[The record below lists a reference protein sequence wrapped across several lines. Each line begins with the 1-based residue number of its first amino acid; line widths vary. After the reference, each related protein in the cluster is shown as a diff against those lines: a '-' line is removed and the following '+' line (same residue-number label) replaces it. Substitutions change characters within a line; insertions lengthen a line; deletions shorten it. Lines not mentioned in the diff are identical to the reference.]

1 MSILQ
6 RTLLAFGLVILIG
19 VFQAAMA
26 TWNLAGL
33 RQLVGVATIRPIT
46 GVDAARSAWDGFKS
60 AEAFL
65 ADVTAGIRFQDSRN
79 TLAHFQELASKIDD
93 DLSRLRGATT
103 SPELTVVNNEVNK
116 KIAEWKADALVLLG
130 EKPAATIKAPHE
142 LARLGGL
149 IRAGIDRL
157 VKSALDDA
165 AASREQVESAM
176 TLGLWL
182 NWFMLG
188 LCLAVGCLVAV
199 VSALATTRPLS
210 RLTRTMER
218 LAGGDLSVT
227 VEGTRRRDE
236 VGMMAR
242 TLDVFRSNAL
252 AVSQLE
258 AEQKAMRESLVSERQ
273 RMMNELAGE
282 FEQQVASIIDSV
294 QATTATL
301 QLAADAMARAAVDMK
316 GRVDNAIADANVT
329 SSQAAL
335 AANASSEVASSVRK
349 VAFRTEQSRDLTSSA
364 AKTMAGSKSATQ
376 SLSDASSRIGDM
388 AGMIGTI
395 AAQTNLLAL
404 NATIEAAR
412 AGEAG
417 KGFAVVAHEVKS
429 LAEQTRKATEAI
441 AVSIKDVQTATGD
454 VVSIIDGITQAM
466 DGIGSSA
473 GEVASAMDSQHAAS
487 QEIAETIG
495 RAAAGTAGIH
505 GTLVTVGTAF
515 SEVSGNTRLFVT
527 MLSDLAQ
534 QAALL
539 RKQSSEFVGRILA
552 A

>member
-19 VFQAAMA
+19 VFQAATA

-65 ADVTAGIRFQDSRN
+65 AEVTAGIRFQDSKT
-79 TLAHFQELASKIDD
+79 TLAHFQEMTSKIDD

-103 SPELTVVNNEVNK
+103 SPEITAVNDEVDK
-116 KIAEWKADALVLLG
+116 QIAEWRADALVLLG
-130 EKPAATIKAPHE
+130 EKPATSIKAPHE
-142 LARLGGL
+142 LARLGTL
-149 IRAGIDRL
+149 IRSGIDRL

-199 VSALATTRPLS
+199 ISALATTRPLS

-218 LAGGDLSVT
+218 LASGDLSVT

-258 AEQKAMRESLVSERQ
+258 AEQKEMRESLVSERK
-273 RMMNELAGE
+273 RTMNELAGQ

-301 QLAADAMARAAVDMK
+301 QLAADAMARAAGDMK

-349 VAFRTEQSRDLTSSA
+349 VAFRTEQSRDLTSGA
-364 AKTMAGSKSATQ
+364 AKTMAGSKAATQ
-376 SLSDASSRIGDM
+376 SLSEASSRIGDM

-454 VVSIIDGITQAM
+454 VVSIIDGITRAM

-473 GEVASAMDSQHAAS
+473 GEVARAMDSQHAAS

-495 RAAAGTAGIH
+495 RAADSSAGIH

-515 SEVSGNTRLFVT
+515 SEVSGNTRQFVT

>member
-495 RAAAGTAGIH
+495 RAAAGSAGIH

>member
-6 RTLLAFGLVILIG
+6 RTLLAFGLVILVG
-19 VFQAAMA
+19 VVQAATT

-33 RQLVGVATIRPIT
+33 RQLVGVATVRPIT

-60 AEAFL
+60 AEAFV
-65 ADVTAGIRFQDSRN
+65 ADVTAAIRFQDSKAA
-79 TLAHFQELASKIDD
+79 LSQFQELAAKIDD

-103 SPELTVVNNEVNK
+103 SAEITAANEDVGK
-116 KIAEWKADALVLLG
+116 KFAEWRADALVLLG
-130 EKPAATIKAPHE
+130 EKPAASIKAPHE
-142 LARLGGL
+142 LARLGTL
-149 IRAGIDRL
+149 IRSGLDRL
-157 VKSALDDA
+157 VKAALDDA
-165 AASREQVESAM
+165 AASREQVEAAM

-182 NWFMLG
+182 SWVMLG

-199 VSALATTRPLS
+199 ISALATTRPLS
-210 RLTRTMER
+210 RLTRTMEQ

-227 VEGTRRRDE
+227 VDDIRRRDE
-236 VGMMAR
+236 VGVMAR
-242 TLDVFRSNAL
+242 TLEVFRSNAL

-258 AEQKAMRESLVSERQ
+258 SEQKAMRESLVSERQ
-273 RMMNELAGE
+273 RMMNEIAAE
-282 FEQQVASIIDSV
+282 FERQVAGIIDSV
-294 QATTATL
+294 QSTTATL
-301 QLAADAMARAAVDMK
+301 QLAADAMARAAGDMK
-316 GRVDNAIADANVT
+316 GRVDEAIADADVT

-335 AANASSEVASSVRK
+335 AANASSEVATSVRK
-349 VAFRTEQSRDLTSSA
+349 VAVRTEQSRDLTSSA
-364 AKTMAGSKSATQ
+364 ARTMAGSKAATQ
-376 SLSDASSRIGDM
+376 SLAEASSRIGDM

-454 VVSIIDGITQAM
+454 VVAIIDGIAEAM

-473 GEVASAMDSQHAAS
+473 GEVARAMDSQHAAS
-487 QEIAETIG
+487 REIAETIG
-495 RAAAGTAGIH
+495 RAAESSAGIH
-505 GTLVTVGTAF
+505 GTLVTVGTTF
-515 SEVSGNTRLFVT
+515 SEVSGNTRQFVT
-527 MLSDLAQ
+527 MLSDLAG

>member
-6 RTLLAFGLVILIG
+6 RTLLAFGLVILVG

-65 ADVTAGIRFQDSRN
+65 ADVTAGIRFHDSKD
-79 TLAHFQELASKIDD
+79 TLAHFRALASKIDD
-93 DLSRLRGATT
+93 DLARLKGATT
-103 SPELTVVNNEVNK
+103 SPEITAVNDDVNR
-116 KIAEWKADALVLLG
+116 KIAEWRADALVLLG
-130 EKPAATIKAPHE
+130 EKPASAIKAPHE
-142 LARLGGL
+142 LARLGTL
-149 IRAGIDRL
+149 IRSGIDRL

-165 AASREQVESAM
+165 AVSREQVEFAM

-188 LCLAVGCLVAV
+188 LCLFVGCLVAV

-210 RLTRTMER
+210 RLTLTMER

-242 TLDVFRSNAL
+242 TLEVFRSNAL

-258 AEQKAMRESLVSERQ
+258 AEQKALRESLVGERQ
-273 RMMNELAGE
+273 RMMNELAGQ
-282 FEQQVASIIDSV
+282 FEQQVAGIIDSV

-301 QLAADAMARAAVDMK
+301 QLAADAMARAAGDMK

-364 AKTMAGSKSATQ
+364 AKTMAGSKAATQ

-454 VVSIIDGITQAM
+454 VVSIIDGITRAM

-473 GEVASAMDSQHAAS
+473 GDLARAMDSQHAAS

-495 RAAAGTAGIH
+495 RAAESSAGIH
-505 GTLVTVGTAF
+505 GTLVTVGAAF
-515 SEVSGNTRLFVT
+515 SEVSGNTRQFVT
-527 MLSDLAQ
+527 MLSDLAR

-539 RKQSSEFVGRILA
+539 RKQSSEFVGRIMA

>member
-79 TLAHFQELASKIDD
+79 SLAHFQELASKIDD

-495 RAAAGTAGIH
+495 RAAAGSAGIH